1 MNEST
6 QIFSESC
13 KTNLFGVAKLD
24 KCCDKTLQ
32 ANHLKKKL
40 NCKIIVVFYVLKLWS
55 FCSLPRVFQR
65 GKGNRE
71 STSVFLVYFKHKL
84 GTPRRTA
91 LPA

>member
-24 KCCDKTLQ
+24 KCCDITLQ

-40 NCKIIVVFYVLKLWS
+40 NCKIIVVFYALSFGVSVLCQE
-55 FCSLPRVFQR
+55 FF
-65 GKGNRE
+65 
-71 STSVFLVYFKHKL
+71 SVEKVIVNLRAYF
-84 GTPRRTA
+84 
-91 LPA
+91 